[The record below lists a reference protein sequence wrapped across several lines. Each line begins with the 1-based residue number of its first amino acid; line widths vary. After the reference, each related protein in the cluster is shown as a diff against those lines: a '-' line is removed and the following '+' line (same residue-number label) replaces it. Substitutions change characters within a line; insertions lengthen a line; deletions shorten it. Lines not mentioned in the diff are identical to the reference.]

1 MRTQTLEVVKSSIAC
16 CCLPLIYFLLVDRGG
31 SDLLFP
37 ISREDDSLLISFGK
51 AVQGMGT
58 GELAVVLLV
67 ATSTHMDLTRIVASQ
82 PAVLS
87 SEGHEKVITGAVK
100 RSKVH

>member
-1 MRTQTLEVVKSSIAC
+1 M
-16 CCLPLIYFLLVDRGG
+16 D
-31 SDLLFP
+31 
-37 ISREDDSLLISFGK
+37 
-51 AVQGMGT
+51 T

-100 RSKVH
+100 RSKVHSTIQLGWLGGYSIAFASHYTALSSWIIFTCWVLKSRLSDNASRQ